1 MSEAL
6 RVVLADDSADLRDVA
21 RFALEQAGLDVVGE
35 AGEGATAMAL
45 AAELRPDVVVL
56 DISMAGPPIEELVAG
71 IRALEAP
78 PAIVVYT
85 GWPADELA
93 ALDARI
99 VSKGPDPGALAQ
111 GIVDAVREEARR

>member
-1 MSEAL
+1 MSETL

-45 AAELRPDVVVL
+45 AAELRPDAVVL
-56 DISMAGPPIEELVAG
+56 DVSMGGPPIEELVAG

-93 ALDARI
+93 ALGARI

-111 GIVDAVREEARR
+111 GVVEAVREESRR

>member
-1 MSEAL
+1 MSAAL

-35 AGEGATAMAL
+35 TGEGVQALSL
-45 AAELRPDVVVL
+45 AAELRPDAVVL
-56 DISMAGPPIEELVAG
+56 DVSMAGPPIEELVAG

-78 PAIVVYT
+78 PAVVVYT
-85 GWPADELA
+85 GWPAGELP

-99 VSKGPDPGALAQ
+99 VRKGPDPGALAQ
-111 GIVDAVREEARR
+111 GVVEAVREESRR